1 MSTGASVTILLLLIG
16 VWYVLLVLQLYAD
29 VSVFPVTTY
38 QCVRQDTKKRLEEET
53 SSSEIRIESDE
64 GAESSEIA
72 DSNVVSTKTYRHRDR
87 VDTGEMDG
95 DAGLEI

>member
-1 MSTGASVTILLLLIG
+1 MFVCLF
-16 VWYVLLVLQLYAD
+16 VDRVLRD
-29 VSVFPVTTY
+29 V
-38 QCVRQDTKKRLEEET
+38 
-53 SSSEIRIESDE
+53 
-64 GAESSEIA
+64 ESSENA